1 MLAGL
6 LALKDLTLSAL
17 QLVLCGGIDWTGFF
31 SLDAGVM
38 SSVCPGDI
46 EVSRL
51 GSPDRPGCYSVEDA
65 VQQAGL
71 LQSDMK

>member
-38 SSVCPGDI
+38 SSVCPGALK
-46 EVSRL
+46 SRGWGHL
-51 GSPDRPGCYSVEDA
+51 IGQGVTLSRMLYSKQDCSRVI
-65 VQQAGL
+65 
-71 LQSDMK
+71 